1 MYTYIYIYVYIYI
14 YIYANKKYHKNII
27 YKLNQIKTENE
38 NINFEKETFIL
49 ITMVCKDYQKSSH
62 QIFQFQLNILIVASS
77 MLILFILP

>member
-1 MYTYIYIYVYIYI
+1 MYIIYIYI
-14 YIYANKKYHKNII
+14 YIYISANKKYHKNII

-49 ITMVCKDYQKSSH
+49 IAMICKDYQKSSH